1 MDAMLMMRPALRSR
15 KYGVTALQVRNT
27 DFVFTANVRSQSSSV
42 LFMNGMPGGEAIP
55 ALFTSTSMRPSTSR
69 VRSTMSFTSA
79 LLVTSHFIARTLRP
93 SAFASS
99 AVFSALRTWM
109 SGIAMSAPSFAI
121 ARTMPRPMPLPPPVT
136 IATFPSSRAM
146 HSSVDIIGVS
156 EGHMT
161 THTLRSRNW
170 FGRMDLDGF
179 ATRSW
184 LKTEG
189 FSDLMFDGRPVI
201 GIANSWSELTNC
213 NAHLRQVA
221 DAVKRGAWSAGGFPL
236 EFPTI
241 SLGEIL
247 MKPTT
252 MLFRNLMAMDVE
264 ECLRAYPLDAVVLLS
279 GCDKTTPAMLMGAA
293 SADVPAIMVTGGPML
308 RGKWRAEELGSGTDV
323 RRLWAERRADRL
335 TDEELCEV
343 EACLSRSSGH
353 CMVMGTAS
361 TMASMAEALGMTLP
375 GNAAIPAPDSRRLAL
390 AELSGRRAVELALRG
405 GPRPSE
411 ILTAKAFDNAI
422 SSDMAIGGSTNAIIH
437 LVALAGRA
445 GVPLPLARFDA
456 LSRSTPLLV
465 NCKPSGKYLMED
477 FFYAGGLPAVLKEL
491 LPLLHGDALAVN
503 GRTLADNVRD
513 ARCWNE
519 DVIRPLAIPLAPE
532 GGTVILFGNLCP
544 DGAVLK
550 QSAASPHL
558 LTHRGRAVVFESHD
572 DLARRIDDPALAIDA
587 TSVLVLKHA
596 GPKGAPGMPEWGAAP
611 IPARLLKQGV
621 KDMVRISDAR
631 MSGTSYGT
639 VVLHVAPEA
648 AIGGPLALV
657 RDGDEIDLD
666 VPKRKL
672 TLRVSDAELARR
684 REAWT
689 PPAPHFSGGYGRIFL
704 DHVLQ
709 ANEGCDFDVL
719 RGRRPVT
726 PEESARPTHL

>member
-1 MDAMLMMRPALRSR
+1 M
-15 KYGVTALQVRNT
+15 TAH
-27 DFVFTANVRSQSSSV
+27 
-42 LFMNGMPGGEAIP
+42 P
-55 ALFTSTSMRPSTSR
+55 
-69 VRSTMSFTSA
+69 
-79 LLVTSHFIARTLRP
+79 
-93 SAFASS
+93 
-99 AVFSALRTWM
+99 
-109 SGIAMSAPSFAI
+109 
-121 ARTMPRPMPLPPPVT
+121 
-136 IATFPSSRAM
+136 
-146 HSSVDIIGVS
+146 
-156 EGHMT
+156 
-161 THTLRSRNW
+161 LRSRNW
-170 FGRMDLDGF
+170 FGRNDLDGF
-179 ATRSW
+179 VHRSW

-189 FSDLMFDGRPVI
+189 FSDLVFDGRPVI

-308 RGKWRAEELGSGTDV
+308 RGKWRMEELGSGTDV
-323 RRLWAERRADRL
+323 WRLWAERRAGRM

-343 EACLSRSSGH
+343 EVCLSRSSGH

-390 AELSGRRAVELALRG
+390 AEASGRRAVELAQAG
-405 GPRPSE
+405 GPRPSDL
-411 ILTAKAFDNAI
+411 LTAQAFDNAI
-422 SSDMAIGGSTNAIIH
+422 RSDMAIGGSTNAIVH

-491 LPLLHGDALAVN
+491 LPLLHGDAATVN
-503 GRTLADNVRD
+503 GLSLADNVRD
-513 ARCWNE
+513 AACYDQ
-519 DVIRPLAIPLAPE
+519 DVIRPLAMPLAKE
-532 GGTVILFGNLCP
+532 GGTVILTGNLCP
-544 DGAVLK
+544 GGAVLK

-558 LTHRGRAVVFESHD
+558 LTHRGRAVVFEDHD
-572 DLARRIDDPALAIDA
+572 DLHRRIDDPGLPIDE

-611 IPARLLKQGV
+611 IPASLLKRGV

-639 VVLHVAPEA
+639 VVLHVAPESA
-648 AIGGPLALV
+648 VGGPIALV
-657 RDGDEIDLD
+657 KDGDEIELD
-666 VPKRKL
+666 VPNRKL
-672 TLRVSDAELARR
+672 TLRVSDEELARR
-684 REAWT
+684 RAAWT
-689 PPAPHFSGGYGRIFL
+689 PRVPHYERGYGRLFL

-719 RGRRPVT
+719 RGRRAVR
-726 PEESARPTHL
+726 PEESESPSRL